1 MSATPRRFSKA
12 NEVQATARA
21 LAIDFDSNTGLTFRQ
36 CSHGVPS
43 YWIGSARNQSGRH
56 TGAAQRPIALVVNL
70 RTAKVLSLNFPPNL
84 LARADQVI
92 E

>member
-1 MSATPRRFSKA
+1 MFARCAELLDRFCT
-12 NEVQATARA
+12 E
-21 LAIDFDSNTGLTFRQ
+21 
-36 CSHGVPS
+36 
-43 YWIGSARNQSGRH
+43 
-56 TGAAQRPIALVVNL
+56 PIRETYRSSPTTYALVVNL